1 MINVI
6 KRNGNKE
13 LLDLNKFHKV
23 VEQACDGLPGTSVS
37 EIEIRSQ
44 IQFYNNIKSTD
55 IQETIIKAA
64 AELISEDN
72 PNYQYVAG
80 RLINYNLRKEVYGQY
95 EPHEFYFHYLNHY
108 SQHHPSLQ

>member
-1 MINVI
+1 MQINVI

-23 VEQACDGLPGTSVS
+23 VEQACEGLPGASVS

-64 AELISEDN
+64 AELIS
-72 PNYQYVAG
+72 
-80 RLINYNLRKEVYGQY
+80 
-95 EPHEFYFHYLNHY
+95 
-108 SQHHPSLQ
+108 